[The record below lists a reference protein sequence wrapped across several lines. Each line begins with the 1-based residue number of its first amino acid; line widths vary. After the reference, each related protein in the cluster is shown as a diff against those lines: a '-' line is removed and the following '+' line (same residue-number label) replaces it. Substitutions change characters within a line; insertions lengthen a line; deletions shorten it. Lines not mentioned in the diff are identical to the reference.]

1 MEPQIIT
8 RTTKKDDIKN
18 GVEKTA
24 KTTKVI
30 SFKRIEI
37 ARTPVD
43 IAGRKGAAPLL
54 MNKMSDGVIELLGG
68 RATGEVVARPE
79 KMSAKDT
86 ADAHIH
92 RINDKIVFPAGAFRG
107 AIVDACRHQKIDKK
121 LTMARVDGAFSVTG
135 DEGDYVVIESEP
147 YTVRADVV
155 NTRKGSQGAP
165 SVSFRPSY
173 ANWRTKRKYSA
184 VRGRHD
190 AKAQARKESIHQ
202 AANGSYRPGAPLRD
216 S

>member
-1 MEPQIIT
+1 MNTQ
-8 RTTKKDDIKN
+8 TTKAPTN
-18 GVEKTA
+18 GNAA
-24 KTTKVI
+24 KTKTI
-30 SFKRIEI
+30 NFKRIEI

-79 KMSAKDT
+79 KMSAKNT
-86 ADAHIH
+86 AEGHIH

-135 DEGDYVVIESEP
+135 DEGDYCVIESDP

-155 NTRKGSQGAP
+155 NTGKNAQGAP
-165 SVSFRPSY
+165 SVSFRPSF
-173 ANWRTKRKYSA
+173 ANWKTKIFLDYNPQSVTIEELLHLLDLA
-184 VRGRHD
+184 GFHVG
-190 AKAQARKESIHQ
+190 I
-202 AANGSYRPGAPLRD
+202 GSHRPEYGKF
-216 S
+216 SVV